1 MGEYIGRI
9 EIARPPT
16 EVFAFVADL
25 RNMPRYLPTVTRVGP
40 QGHHD
45 QHDDVAVE
53 GEADG
58 HQYRNDGWV
67 KAEPEA
73 RRMRWGSHTMQDYGG
88 SLTVTEASGGSAVEL
103 KLSLTPK
110 PEVAERMQQEHGSVD
125 HGMRLSVERTLGS
138 IKACCEQGGTGAAGQ
153 DTEGNGA
160 DDLPDSR
167 PFGSSATL
175 NPDI

>member
-9 EIARPPT
+9 EIARPPA
-16 EVFAFVADL
+16 EVFAFLSDL
-25 RNMPRYLPTVTRVGP
+25 GNMPRYLPTVTHVGP
-40 QGHHD
+40 RGQHD
-45 QHDDVAVE
+45 GHDDVTVE

-58 HQYRNDGWV
+58 HAYHNDGWI

-73 RRMRWGSHTMQDYGG
+73 QRMRWGSHTMQDYGG
-88 SLTVTEASGGSAVEL
+88 ALEVKAAAGGSAVEL
-103 KLSLTPK
+103 RLSLVPK
-110 PEVAERMQQEHGSVD
+110 PEVAQRLQAEHGSVD
-125 HGMRLSVERTLGS
+125 HGMRLAVERTLGS
-138 IKACCEQGGTGAAGQ
+138 IKACCEQGGADPAS
-153 DTEGNGA
+153 GA

>member
-9 EIARPPT
+9 EIARPPA

-58 HQYRNDGWV
+58 HQYRNDGWM

-73 RRMRWGSHTMQDYGG
+73 RRMRWGSHTMENYGG
-88 SLTVTEASGGSAVEL
+88 SLAVTEAAGGSAVEL
-103 KLSLTPK
+103 RLSLTPK
-110 PEVAERMQQEHGSVD
+110 PEVARRLQQEHGNVD

-138 IKACCEQGGTGAAGQ
+138 IKACCEQGGTGQ
-153 DTEGNGA
+153 DTAGNSP
-160 DDLPDSR
+160 DDLHDSR